1 MYSFLKNI
9 TSIILMLF
17 MASNLYAAVIY
28 KWVDSEGRT
37 HFTDNKANIP
47 LQQNNYEQRKLKE
60 MAPPKEETK
69 PDIANLALG
78 KSIWESTCSE
88 CHFIGPNY
96 ENSLLRRLPK
106 KLLNPDISLEDMTK
120 SLAASLELRAGD
132 MNDIKLSE
140 IETQSVAKY
149 ILQRITSQ

>member
-1 MYSFLKNI
+1 MYPLLKNI
-9 TSIILMLF
+9 ASIILTLF

-47 LQQNNYEQRKLKE
+47 LQQNNYEQRKLKDT
-60 MAPPKEETK
+60 APPKEETK
-69 PDIANLALG
+69 PDVANLALG
-78 KSIWESTCSE
+78 KSIWESTCSQ
-88 CHFIGPNY
+88 CHQIGPNY
-96 ENSLLRRLPK
+96 DNSTLRKLPREI
-106 KLLNPDISLEDMTK
+106 LNPDISLEDMTK
-120 SLAASLELRAGD
+120 NLAASLELRSGD

-140 IETQSVAKY
+140 IETKSVAKY

>member
-1 MYSFLKNI
+1 MYSLFKTI
-9 TSIILMLF
+9 TSIIFTLLV
-17 MASNLYAAVIY
+17 ASNLNAAVIY

-47 LQQNNYEQRKLKE
+47 LQQNNYEQRKLKDT
-60 MAPPKEETK
+60 APPKEETK
-69 PDIANLALG
+69 PDTANLALG
-78 KSIWESTCSE
+78 KSIWVSTCSQ

-106 KLLNPDISLEDMTK
+106 KILNPDISLEDMTK
-120 SLAASLELRAGD
+120 SLADSLELRSGD

-149 ILQRITSQ
+149 ILQRIKSQ

>member
-1 MYSFLKNI
+1 MYPLLKI
-9 TSIILMLF
+9 VTSIVLTLF
-17 MASNLYAAVIY
+17 IASNLYAAVIY

-47 LQQNNYEQRKLKE
+47 LQQDNYEQRKLKDA
-60 MAPPKEETK
+60 APVKEETK
-69 PDIANLALG
+69 PDVASLALG

-88 CHFIGPNY
+88 CHFIGPDY

-120 SLAASLELRAGD
+120 SLAASLELRSGD

-149 ILQRITSQ
+149 ILQRIKSQ